1 MKKRVMIST
10 VYSGNAIKY
19 AITKLSPDVLIL
31 VVEKDLGKI
40 KDDENIEKKKKAIS
54 EIKSFF
60 KNTLEIQFLE
70 TKSLYD
76 IYEITK
82 EVIGKIDELNENDEI
97 IMHISEGRKPLSF
110 GLTFAAY
117 LRKKRVK
124 AIYYIIAEKNELLKF
139 PMFTFP
145 IGETQRELLKIIFK
159 EPENIES
166 LIKRTEKSRS
176 VVYQYIKEL
185 EENGFIER
193 FNGDIKITE
202 LGR

>member
-76 IYEITK
+76 IYDITK
-82 EVIGKIDELNENDEI
+82 EVIGKVNIGNFNNSFFSAI
-97 IMHISEGRKPLSF
+97 I
-110 GLTFAAY
+110 
-117 LRKKRVK
+117 
-124 AIYYIIAEKNELLKF
+124 
-139 PMFTFP
+139 
-145 IGETQRELLKIIFK
+145 
-159 EPENIES
+159 
-166 LIKRTEKSRS
+166 
-176 VVYQYIKEL
+176 
-185 EENGFIER
+185 
-193 FNGDIKITE
+193 
-202 LGR
+202 